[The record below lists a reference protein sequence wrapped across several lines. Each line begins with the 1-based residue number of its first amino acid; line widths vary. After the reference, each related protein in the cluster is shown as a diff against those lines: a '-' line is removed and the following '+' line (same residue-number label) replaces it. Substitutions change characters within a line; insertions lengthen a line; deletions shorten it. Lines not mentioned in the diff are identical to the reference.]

1 MLRTPLLPAAV
12 VTRLGEG
19 LAAAA
24 FAGERADEPGL
35 AEAVTAD
42 AAVVAERLRA
52 LLADPVVREAIWVA
66 SPSLSEQADRWL
78 TGEKT
83 EPGIVRA
90 LLSYV
95 LRMSTRCTPFGL
107 FAACSAGEVGPDL
120 ALRLAGT
127 YDVAR
132 TTRLDYGFLAG
143 LVADVEADPEARSA
157 LTFTPNTSLY
167 RAGGRLR
174 MAERAVGG
182 GTIRYHRVTFEEDE
196 PLAAALGRA
205 AGGVRLDDLAETFVD
220 GDVTADDARDYLD
233 ALVGSQVLESEL
245 SPLVTG
251 GDPTPVLVAQ
261 LMAHPATKRVGE
273 ELDAARASIAAIDAR
288 VGNDPAAYHA
298 VADGLRTVAG
308 DVNVGRLFQVDLAR
322 PAPGLTLS
330 DAIAAE
336 LVRVIET
343 LHRIYPSGG
352 ETELDTFRTAFHER
366 FEDREVP
373 LVVALDEEL
382 GVGFGPSAGPS
393 AEGAPLLADLEPA
406 ADTERAGKWER
417 RDSHLLSLL
426 LEARTAGSNE
436 IRLTEADLAILAN
449 PSPPPLPDAVGV
461 TAAIAAASHEAA
473 ANGDFRL
480 LVSKASGPSGVN
492 MLGRFCHLDPAI
504 EAIVRRHVAAEE
516 AFDPDATYAEI
527 VHLPEG
533 RVGNIIARPVLRSA
547 EIAFL
552 GRSGA
557 DERIPLT
564 DLLVSIR
571 DGGIRLRSARTG
583 RRIVPRLTNSHY
595 FQRGAMAA
603 YRFLASLQ
611 YDRRAASLSWRWG
624 PLTNA
629 RSLPRVV
636 LGRTVLERASW
647 AVGPRELEPVIK
659 AGTPAETFRAVQAMR
674 ERRRLPGRFVVAAS
688 DNELTVD
695 VDTVAGCEL
704 LAHEAR
710 RGSGLRLV
718 ERFPDFDDL
727 CVESAEGAFFHEIV
741 VPFVKP
747 APPPPAATTAPRRVA
762 VAPAPEGFAASFP
775 PGSEW
780 LSTKLY
786 CGQASTDAVIR
797 GVVAPVAAAALR
809 DGDGWFFLR
818 YRDPQPHVRLR
829 LHGPADRVAG
839 DVLPLLRRVAAPFI
853 ESGLVWR
860 TEVDTY
866 TREVDRYGG
875 PAGVLLAEQVF
886 RADSEAALAV
896 LLRTPDGV
904 DGAAAL
910 GDRWR
915 LALVAADRLFADLG
929 FDVGARQVLAR
940 MQRDGLAAE
949 FRGTG
954 ANARR
959 LSGQIMRR
967 ERAGLDALLDGAAPA
982 PGLAAGLAVLD
993 RRSAALAAP
1002 IAELRALDAAG
1013 ALTQPLPAI
1022 ALSYNHM
1029 AVIRLLRGA
1038 PRLQELVIYDLLDR
1052 LYSARLGRAAGAR

>member
-1 MLRTPLLPAAV
+1 
-12 VTRLGEG
+12 
-19 LAAAA
+19 
-24 FAGERADEPGL
+24 
-35 AEAVTAD
+35 
-42 AAVVAERLRA
+42 
-52 LLADPVVREAIWVA
+52 
-66 SPSLSEQADRWL
+66 
-78 TGEKT
+78 
-83 EPGIVRA
+83 
-90 LLSYV
+90 
-95 LRMSTRCTPFGL
+95 
-107 FAACSAGEVGPDL
+107 
-120 ALRLAGT
+120 
-127 YDVAR
+127 
-132 TTRLDYGFLAG
+132 
-143 LVADVEADPEARSA
+143 
-157 LTFTPNTSLY
+157 
-167 RAGGRLR
+167 
-174 MAERAVGG
+174 
-182 GTIRYHRVTFEEDE
+182 
-196 PLAAALGRA
+196 
-205 AGGVRLDDLAETFVD
+205 
-220 GDVTADDARDYLD
+220 
-233 ALVGSQVLESEL
+233 
-245 SPLVTG
+245 
-251 GDPTPVLVAQ
+251 
-261 LMAHPATKRVGE
+261 
-273 ELDAARASIAAIDAR
+273 
-288 VGNDPAAYHA
+288 
-298 VADGLRTVAG
+298 
-308 DVNVGRLFQVDLAR
+308 
-322 PAPGLTLS
+322 LS
-330 DAIAAE
+330 DAVAAE

-352 ETELDTFRTAFHER
+352 ETELDAFRTAFRER

-382 GVGFGPSAGPS
+382 GVGFGAVAGPS
-393 AEGAPLLADLEPA
+393 ADGAPLLADLEPA
-406 ADTERAGKWER
+406 ADAERPGKWER

-426 LEARTAGSNE
+426 LDARAAGGNE

-461 TAAIAAASHEAA
+461 AASVAAASHEAA

-480 LVSKASGPSGVN
+480 LFSKASGPSGVN

-504 EAIVRRHVAAEE
+504 EAIVRRNVAAEE
-516 AFDPDATYAEI
+516 AFAPDATYAEI

-533 RVGNIIARPVLRSA
+533 RVGNIIARPVLRGA

-557 DERIPLT
+557 DEQIPLT
-564 DLLVSIR
+564 DLLVSIH

-583 RRIVPRLTNSHY
+583 RRVVPRLTNAHY
-595 FQRGAMAA
+595 YQRGAMAA

-611 YDRRAASLSWRWG
+611 YDRQAASLSWRWG

-629 RSLPRVV
+629 KSLPRVV
-636 LGRTVLERASW
+636 LGRTVLERACW
-647 AVGPRELEPVIK
+647 AVGPRELEAVLK
-659 AGTPAETFRAVQAMR
+659 AATPAATFRAVQALR
-674 ERRRLPGRFVVAAS
+674 ERRGLPGRLVVAVS

-695 VDTVAGCEL
+695 LDTAAGCEL

-727 CVESAEGAFFHEIV
+727 CVENPEGAFFHEIV

-747 APPPPAATTAPRRVA
+747 APPPVATTAPRRVVA
-762 VAPAPEGFAASFP
+762 APAPDGFAASFP

-797 GVVAPVAAAALR
+797 GVVAPVAATALR
-809 DGDGWFFLR
+809 EGACDGWFFLR
-818 YRDPQPHVRLR
+818 YRDPQPHVRFR

-839 DVLPLLRRVAAPFI
+839 DVLPLLRRVAAPFAD
-853 ESGLVWR
+853 SGLVWR

-896 LLRTPDGV
+896 LLRAPDGA

-929 FDVGARQVLAR
+929 FDVAARQTLAR
-940 MQRDGLAAE
+940 LQRDGLAAE
-949 FRGTG
+949 FRGAG
-954 ANARR
+954 ENARR
-959 LSGQIMRR
+959 LAGRLMRK

-982 PGLAAGLAVLD
+982 PGLVAGVAALD
-993 RRSAALAAP
+993 RRSAAFAAP
-1002 IAELRALDAAG
+1002 FARLRALDAAG
-1013 ALTQPLPAI
+1013 ALTQPLAAV
-1022 ALSYNHM
+1022 ALSYNHIAM
-1029 AVIRLLRGA
+1029 IRLLRGA
-1038 PRLQELVIYDLLDR
+1038 ARLQELVIYDLLDR